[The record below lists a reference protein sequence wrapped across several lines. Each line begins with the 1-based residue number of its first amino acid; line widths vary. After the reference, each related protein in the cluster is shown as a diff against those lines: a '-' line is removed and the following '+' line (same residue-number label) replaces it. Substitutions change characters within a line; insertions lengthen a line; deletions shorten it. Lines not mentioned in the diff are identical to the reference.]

1 MTTTVPAAPLTKTND
16 KTAMARSSFIVFLFY
31 RLAHAESA
39 DSIMLSKEVP
49 PRRHIN
55 HTRIKNTKLQ

>member
-31 RLAHAESA
+31 RLAYAESA
-39 DSIMLSKEVP
+39 KLHHAIQGSAAAPSHKS
-49 PRRHIN
+49 
-55 HTRIKNTKLQ
+55 HTY